1 MCKPSIAPRLV
12 RVVRI
17 RRRLTLATK
26 AGALAVGS
34 LAGPAT
40 AAAQPL
46 GAAPERRVSLAAGLD
61 GFLRDGSQATPQLAV
76 HAGYDLRPAGAGRV
90 GLRLGADYTTRR
102 YGPSTVRVNGEPVGT
117 VDRDGRSQ
125 VYGAVLLGTVRF
137 TGARVRTYGL
147 AGAGVYGLSE
157 RQRGP
162 EAPAYA
168 RTRLGPALSGGLG
181 LEAPTRGVTVFGEA
195 RATYLTN
202 GIGGAPRG
210 GRAVVVPLVAGV
222 RF

>member
-1 MCKPSIAPRLV
+1 MARRRARQRGHSRRAGVRRRRSPRLV
-12 RVVRI
+12 
-17 RRRLTLATK
+17 
-26 AGALAVGS
+26 
-34 LAGPAT
+34 
-40 AAAQPL
+40 
-46 GAAPERRVSLAAGLD
+46 AAGLD

-102 YGPSTVRVNGEPVGT
+102 YGPSTVRVDGEPVGT
-117 VDRDGRSQ
+117 VDRSGRSRCTAPCSGHGP
-125 VYGAVLLGTVRF
+125 VHR
-137 TGARVRTYGL
+137 R
-147 AGAGVYGLSE
+147 AGAHLRAGRRGPVRAIE
-157 RQRGP
+157 RQRAP

-181 LEAPTRGVTVFGEA
+181 LEAPLGGMTVFGEA

-202 GIGGAPRG
+202 GTGGTPRG